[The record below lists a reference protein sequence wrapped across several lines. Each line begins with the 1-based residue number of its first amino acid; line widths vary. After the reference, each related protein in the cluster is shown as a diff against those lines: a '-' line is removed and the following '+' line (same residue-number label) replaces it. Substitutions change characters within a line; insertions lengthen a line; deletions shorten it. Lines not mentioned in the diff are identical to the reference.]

1 MHGTRKQQYLNSFV
15 MVDTPSELTP
25 QATIGNCY
33 AAVAHTP
40 DVDSSLVSQPTI
52 EQCKLVGGIHK
63 AVCAMQ
69 YACANSIPL
78 AQLSCPH
85 CDFPVLDTEEDN
97 TLATAKHVCKN
108 AACAGEFRN
117 RSKAFGNPLAAYKLE
132 NNRLIPN

>member
-1 MHGTRKQQYLNSFV
+1 MGGGC
-15 MVDTPSELTP
+15 
-25 QATIGNCY
+25 I
-33 AAVAHTP
+33 AASLRRLWGQFTSCIDH
-40 DVDSSLVSQPTI
+40 DELVSQPTI
-52 EQCKLVGGIHK
+52 EQCKLIGGFHNAI
-63 AVCAMQ
+63 CAMQ

-85 CDFPVLDTEEDN
+85 CNFPVLDTEGDN